1 MSDAKQAAL
10 LRDLT
15 NKNSMS
21 TQMADSTQ
29 QAVTPGTAGGTFC
42 VADS

>member
-10 LRDLT
+10 LGDLT

-21 TQMADSTQ
+21 TQEALQ
-29 QAVTPGTAGGTFC
+29 QAVTAGTPGGTFC
-42 VADS
+42 VADP